1 MNIKEGQ
8 VANYSVLAIKKI
20 DEDGEDFFVLKH
32 PAGGKFL
39 LPYSPYKQYNIE
51 IGATIKCRVDKIS
64 CSGKIYLE
72 PEHPCYMEGS
82 YYDFKLVSTTII
94 MLSTGDTVD
103 AAIVEDCFFNKV
115 EVVATGVNLSD
126 NVLNCRV
133 DYIRKGNIY
142 LSVYNANGKQ
152 CDIKA
157 GESYQFTI
165 TGQIKHEN
173 NLYYI
178 VEAPDKSKHTINC
191 KYYQKYGLEKEKSFI
206 GEVSKLSKRGNYLIE
221 PKHPIYQVGEI
232 YSFEVIE
239 IISFQREEDFK
250 VISRVIILDKLGE
263 KASIDWPKNKDYP
276 VVGSYIQS
284 KVLGFRKGKLILE
297 ENKVD

>member
-1 MNIKEGQ
+1 
-8 VANYSVLAIKKI
+8 
-20 DEDGEDFFVLKH
+20 
-32 PAGGKFL
+32 
-39 LPYSPYKQYNIE
+39 
-51 IGATIKCRVDKIS
+51 
-64 CSGKIYLE
+64 
-72 PEHPCYMEGS
+72 
-82 YYDFKLVSTTII
+82 

-178 VEAPDKSKHTINC
+178 VELPDKSKHTINC

-263 KASIDWPKNKDYP
+263 KLRLIGPKTKTTQWW
-276 VVGSYIQS
+276 VVIFNP
-284 KVLGFRKGKLILE
+284 KC
-297 ENKVD
+297 

>member
-39 LPYSPYKQYNIE
+39 LPYSPYKQYKIE
-51 IGATIKCRVDKIS
+51 IGATIKCRIDKIS

-72 PEHPCYMEGS
+72 PEHPCYREGN
-82 YYDFKLVSTTII
+82 YYDFKLISTTRI
-94 MLSTGDTVD
+94 MLSTGDLVD
-103 AAIVEDCFFNKV
+103 AAIVEDCFFNKI
-115 EVVATGVNLSD
+115 EVVIAEAKPSD
-126 NVLNCRV
+126 KIINCRV
-133 DYIRKGNIY
+133 DYIRKGNVY
-142 LSVYNANGKQ
+142 LSANDVNKKQ
-152 CDIKA
+152 CNIKE

-191 KYYQKYGLEKEKSFI
+191 KHYQKYGLEKAKSFI

-221 PKHPIYQVGEI
+221 PKHPIYQVGQI

-239 IISFQREEDFK
+239 IVSFQREEDFK
-250 VISRVIILDKLGE
+250 AISKVIILDKLGE
-263 KASIDWPKNKDYP
+263 KASVDWPKNKDYP
-276 VVGSYIQS
+276 LVGSYIQS
-284 KVLGFRKGKLILE
+284 KVLGAKKGKLILE
-297 ENKVD
+297 RE